1 MDSGG
6 RATFFIM
13 LVDIL
18 VTRENRREG
27 KVRLEKVEEASR
39 LGVAWEIATKSKK
52 SKPTAESCIFGAIY
66 YYSYRLV
73 ML

>member
-1 MDSGG
+1 MDSVG
-6 RATFFIM
+6 RPAFFTM
-13 LVDIL
+13 FVDIL
-18 VTRENRREG
+18 VTRESRREG
-27 KVRLEKVEEASR
+27 KVRLEKAEEASR

-52 SKPTAESCIFGAIY
+52 SKSTAESCIFGAMI